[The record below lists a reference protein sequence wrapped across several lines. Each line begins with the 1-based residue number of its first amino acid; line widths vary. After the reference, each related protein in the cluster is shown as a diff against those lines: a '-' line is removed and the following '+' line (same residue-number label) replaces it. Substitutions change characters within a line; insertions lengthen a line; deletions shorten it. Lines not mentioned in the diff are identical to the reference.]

1 MAKMS
6 SIVLT
11 IFFFIAAVSQEG
23 HAAYSETAFVALKA
37 QAAGNRANKFIFC
50 LQNFYVI
57 LNYFNF

>member
-6 SIVLT
+6 SIVAT